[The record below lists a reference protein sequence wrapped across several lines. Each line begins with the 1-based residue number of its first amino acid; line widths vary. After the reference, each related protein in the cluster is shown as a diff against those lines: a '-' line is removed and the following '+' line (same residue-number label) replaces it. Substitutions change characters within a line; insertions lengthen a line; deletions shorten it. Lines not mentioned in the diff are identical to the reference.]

1 MHSQNR
7 KILQMNAIRTHT
19 IYCSRASRTLEIICI
34 SNDSKKKFLYVY
46 NYEGYSFRVF
56 HDKKHF
62 LDFYNFDIEPEI
74 HFDDSDQL
82 DYYLENY
89 VV

>member
-1 MHSQNR
+1 M
-7 KILQMNAIRTHT
+7 
-19 IYCSRASRTLEIICI
+19 
-34 SNDSKKKFLYVY
+34 YVY

-56 HDKKHF
+56 HDKKNF